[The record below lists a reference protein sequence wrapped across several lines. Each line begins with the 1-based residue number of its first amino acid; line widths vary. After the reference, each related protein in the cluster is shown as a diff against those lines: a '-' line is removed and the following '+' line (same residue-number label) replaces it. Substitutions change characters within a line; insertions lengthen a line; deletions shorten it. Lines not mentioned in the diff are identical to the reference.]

1 MPTICGKCQLVRP
14 QSTDAPV
21 WQCPGCG
28 VAYNKAADVR
38 SSAMSPVRQR
48 PHRTHV
54 ASDGEGLP
62 WGKWLLLVLLIGG
75 AYLGYQAVQKRGLSG
90 DGMASIASRLSDSSN
105 NSAEQL
111 AALAANSKPGD
122 VFMYTADWCPNCRAA
137 KGWMA
142 QYNFQYEQCDIDK
155 DHGCKAK
162 LDSLGGD
169 GIPYLIVKG
178 HHMRE
183 GFDSQEFVA
192 ALQGK

>member
-1 MPTICGKCQLVRP
+1 MPTICAKCQLVRP
-14 QSTDAPV
+14 ENSDAPI

-28 VAYNKAADVR
+28 VAYNKAADARGAASSSTGHR
-38 SSAMSPVRQR
+38 SQQ
-48 PHRTHV
+48 RTHAV
-54 ASDGEGLP
+54 PDGDGLP
-62 WGKWLLLVLLIGG
+62 WGKWLMILLLAGG
-75 AYLGYQAVQKRGLSG
+75 VYLGYQVIQKRGPAGVNVSSLASKLSG
-90 DGMASIASRLSDSSN
+90 NSSV
-105 NSAEQL
+105 EQL
-111 AALAANSKPGD
+111 AALAASSKPGD

-142 QYNFQYEQCDIDK
+142 EYGFQYEQCDIDK
-155 DHGCKAK
+155 DHGCKSK

-192 ALQGK
+192 ALKSK